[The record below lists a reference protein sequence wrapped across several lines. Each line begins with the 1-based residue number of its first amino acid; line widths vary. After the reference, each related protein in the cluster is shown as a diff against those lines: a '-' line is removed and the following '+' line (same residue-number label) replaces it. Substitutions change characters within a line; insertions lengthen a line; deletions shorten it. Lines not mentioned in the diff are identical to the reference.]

1 MVAEPVATP
10 VITPLALTVALLVSE
25 DDQTTVLSVAFVGST
40 VATNCVVAPTPTV
53 ATVLFKITLDTAIV
67 PVIVRAQVA
76 VLLPSAV
83 IAVIVAEPA
92 DKAVTMPEESTVA
105 RKVLEEDHDTVLFVA
120 LVGATVAVSCRVSPA
135 NKEAVL

>member
-10 VITPLALTVALLVSE
+10 VITPLPLTVALLVSE
-25 DDQTTVLSVAFVGST
+25 DDQLTVLSVAFVGST
-40 VATNCVVAPTPTV
+40 VATNCVVAPTPTLTV
-53 ATVLFKITLDTAIV
+53 VLFKITLDTATV

-83 IAVIVAEPA
+83 LAVIVAEPA
-92 DKAVTMPEESTVA
+92 DTAVTRPEESTVA

-135 NKEAVL
+135 NKEALL